1 MPEHLKRTIDV
12 SMRLRASFNS
22 AEGKV
27 LHYLKENPSVNVE
40 TTHLSML
47 VTFWYPFAAKAT
59 GTSKHNARFLALT
72 SVHKLMSHIEL
83 ICKEFNLS
91 RPYPNYQVKG
101 LTNTEVNVNTNDLL
115 NPVKHDEESAREPE
129 NEFNGWIPPISDN
142 FDNFI

>member
-1 MPEHLKRTIDV
+1 MPRNNMPEHLKRTIDV

-40 TTHLSML
+40 STHLSML
-47 VTFWYPFAAKAT
+47 VTFWYPFAARAT

-72 SVHKLMSHIEL
+72 SVHNLMSHIDL

-91 RPYPNYQVKG
+91 RPYTNFQVEG
-101 LTNTEVNVNTNDLL
+101 LKNMEIDVNTNDLL
-115 NPVKHDEESAREPE
+115 NPEETDSNQR
-129 NEFNGWIPPISDN
+129 
-142 FDNFI
+142 